1 MDTSY
6 ISLISFIII
15 TIGFYF
21 LKGKLLISPAG
32 DTSGKN
38 YQDYTKSSFIK
49 LAVYFLAV
57 VLVQFGINASLITTK
72 CGGSVSKNIGAAF
85 LMTFI
90 PWILIFGVLIVILI
104 MFPGFKSAFSNV
116 VGYFAVAGPANTVL
130 TDLLINTDINK
141 AIQADDSSPENKQ
154 ALQSAADAIL
164 KLCGNMSIL
173 INQIVPSN
181 FDEYWQML
189 KPLMKPEHQTSDAP
203 ELKQKLLDLVVRR
216 DNIGEAMWFIYTA
229 VLLISIVQYNL
240 TTRGCVK
247 DVAAMEKSQQEFLA
261 KEAKINAA
269 KQQAASQTYT
279 VTN

>member
-1 MDTSY
+1 MDTTY
-6 ISLISFIII
+6 LSLISFIII
-15 TIGFYF
+15 TIAYYF
-21 LKGKLLISPAG
+21 LKGKLIASPLG
-32 DTSGKN
+32 DTSGSN
-38 YQDYTKSSFIK
+38 YQEYTKSSLMK
-49 LAVYFLAV
+49 LGVYFLAV
-57 VLVQFGINASLITTK
+57 VLVQFGINASIIVNK
-72 CGGSVSKNIGAAF
+72 CGGSVSQNIGVAF

-90 PWILIFGVLIVILI
+90 PWVLIFGVLIVILL

-130 TDLLINTDINK
+130 AELLINTDINK
-141 AIQADDSSPENKQ
+141 AIASDSSSPENKQ

-189 KPLMKPEHQTSDAP
+189 TPLMKPEYQTGAP

-216 DNIGEAMWFIYTA
+216 DNIGEAMWYIYTA

-247 DVAAMEKSQQEFLA
+247 NVAAMEKSQQEFLA
-261 KEAKINAA
+261 KESKINDA
-269 KQQAASQTYT
+269 KKKAASQKYT

>member
-1 MDTSY
+1 M
-6 ISLISFIII
+6 
-15 TIGFYF
+15 
-21 LKGKLLISPAG
+21 KLG
-32 DTSGKN
+32 
-38 YQDYTKSSFIK
+38 
-49 LAVYFLAV
+49 VYFLAV
-57 VLVQFGINASLITTK
+57 VLVQFGINASIIINK
-72 CGGSVSKNIGAAF
+72 CGGSVSQNIGVAF

-90 PWILIFGVLIVILI
+90 PWVLIFGVLLVILL

-130 TDLLINTDINK
+130 SELLINTDINK
-141 AIQADDSSPENKQ
+141 AIATDTSSPENKQ

-173 INQIVPSN
+173 INQIIPSN

-189 KPLMKPEHQTSDAP
+189 TPLMKPEHQTGAP

-216 DNIGEAMWFIYTA
+216 DNIGEAMWYIYTA

-247 DVAAMEKSQQEFLA
+247 NVAAMEKSQQEFLA
-261 KEAKINAA
+261 KEAQINAA
-269 KQQAASQTYT
+269 KEKAASQTYT

>member
-1 MDTSY
+1 MDTTY
-6 ISLISFIII
+6 LSLISFIII
-15 TIGFYF
+15 TIAYYF
-21 LKGKLLISPAG
+21 LKGKLIASPLG

-38 YQDYTKSSFIK
+38 YQEYTKSSLMK
-49 LAVYFLAV
+49 LGVYFLAV
-57 VLVQFGINASLITTK
+57 VLVQFGINASIIINK
-72 CGGSVSKNIGAAF
+72 CGGSVSQNIGVAF

-90 PWILIFGVLIVILI
+90 PWVLIFGVLLVVLL

-130 TDLLINTDINK
+130 AELLINTDINK
-141 AIQADDSSPENKQ
+141 AIATDTSSPENKQ

-173 INQIVPSN
+173 INQIIPSN

-189 KPLMKPEHQTSDAP
+189 TPLMKPEHQTGAP

-216 DNIGEAMWFIYTA
+216 DNIGEAMWYIYTA

-247 DVAAMEKSQQEFLA
+247 NVAAMEKSQQEFLA
-261 KEAKINAA
+261 KEAKINAT
-269 KQQAASQTYT
+269 KQKAASQTYK
-279 VTN
+279 VTD

>member
-1 MDTSY
+1 MDTTY
-6 ISLISFIII
+6 LSLISFIII
-15 TIGFYF
+15 TIAYYF
-21 LKGKLLISPAG
+21 LKGKLIASPLG

-38 YQDYTKSSFIK
+38 YQEYTKSSLMK
-49 LAVYFLAV
+49 LGVYFLAV
-57 VLVQFGINASLITTK
+57 VLVQFGINASIIINK
-72 CGGSVSKNIGAAF
+72 CGGSVSQNIGVAF

-90 PWILIFGVLIVILI
+90 PWVLIFGVLLVILL

-130 TDLLINTDINK
+130 AELLVNTDINK
-141 AIQADDSSPENKQ
+141 AIATDTSSPENKQ

-173 INQIVPSN
+173 INQIIPSN

-189 KPLMKPEHQTSDAP
+189 TPLMKPEHQTGAP

-216 DNIGEAMWFIYTA
+216 DNIGEAMWYIYTA

-247 DVAAMEKSQQEFLA
+247 NVAAMEKSQQEFLA
-261 KEAKINAA
+261 KEAQINAT
-269 KQQAASQTYT
+269 KEKAASQTYT